1 MEEPPGFPARPTFAE
16 VSESLALTDGRD
28 CEMVFGLWRVCFPPI
43 LIRTDRR
50 LMHVWIMNHW
60 TFTPAADPR
69 DCMRRHTTG
78 RCAARSLATS

>member
-28 CEMVFGLWRVCFPPI
+28 CEM
-43 LIRTDRR
+43 
-50 LMHVWIMNHW
+50 HVWIMNHW

-78 RCAARSLATS
+78 RFAARSLATS